1 MKFSVATL
9 LPPVVLAVA
18 ASLLIGQESTPPQ
31 REESVRPGIN
41 DNFLDP
47 ELKVDDWLKR
57 FEVESREVFEA
68 KENVLAAC
76 GVKKGMTIADIG
88 AGTGLYSRQFS
99 QATGPDGWVYAVDI
113 SGPFL
118 KHIVARAQQEG
129 QKNIS
134 AILSPEDAVP
144 LPPNSLDMAFIC
156 DTYHHFEYPKGTMG
170 SLAKAL
176 KKGGTVVVVDFE
188 RIEGVTREWIMGH
201 VRAGKEVFRQEIEDA
216 GLTFVEEVKVDGL
229 KENYFLRFRKD

>member
-1 MKFSVATL
+1 MNLKTTSLFI
-9 LPPVVLAVA
+9 P
-18 ASLLIGQESTPPQ
+18 LLIAAATFLVGQEK
-31 REESVRPGIN
+31 SVRPGIN
-41 DNFLDP
+41 EKYLDP

-57 FEVESREVFEA
+57 FEVESREVFHARE
-68 KENVLAAC
+68 KVLAAC
-76 GVKKGMTIADIG
+76 EVKKGMTIADIG
-88 AGTGLYSRQFS
+88 SGTGLYTRQFA

-118 KHIVARAQQEG
+118 KHVVARAQQEN

-134 AILSPEDAVP
+134 AILSPENSVP

-156 DTYHHFEYPKGTMG
+156 DTYHHFEYPKGTMT
-170 SLAKAL
+170 SLARAL

-188 RIEGVTREWIMGH
+188 RIEGVTRKWVMGH
-201 VRAGKEVFRQEIEDA
+201 VRAGKEVFRKEIEDA

>member
-1 MKFSVATL
+1 MNLRTTSLFI
-9 LPPVVLAVA
+9 P
-18 ASLLIGQESTPPQ
+18 LLIAAATFLVGQEK
-31 REESVRPGIN
+31 SVRPGIN
-41 DNFLDP
+41 EKYLDP

-57 FEVESREVFEA
+57 FEVESREVFHARE
-68 KENVLAAC
+68 KVLAAC
-76 GVKKGMTIADIG
+76 EVKKGMTIADIG
-88 AGTGLYSRQFS
+88 SGTGLYTRQFA

-118 KHIVARAQQEG
+118 KHVVARAQQEN

-134 AILSPEDAVP
+134 AILSPENSVP

-156 DTYHHFEYPKGTMG
+156 DTYHHFEYPKGTMT
-170 SLAKAL
+170 SLARAL

-188 RIEGVTREWIMGH
+188 RIEGVTRKWVMGH

-216 GLTFVEEVKVDGL
+216 GLTCVEEIKVDGL